1 MPQFYNHKIWTKVST
16 RLALT
21 FVPFLEH
28 ALTAT
33 RSEPKLMYVLKLL
46 LWSERQMDKKKIKY
60 PKINIESLLHGSN
73 VVSSQQQF
81 AQTIDHLMAQIQRDE
96 ELMDLSQDK

>member
-1 MPQFYNHKIWTKVST
+1 
-16 RLALT
+16 
-21 FVPFLEH
+21 
-28 ALTAT
+28 
-33 RSEPKLMYVLKLL
+33 
-46 LWSERQMDKKKIKY
+46 MDKKKIKY